1 MDKTR
6 KYQDYIMKMKSKYV
20 CVCVC
25 VYIYI
30 YHTQLFAYNYHK
42 NDKERHYKC
51 YSVWIIIKQS
61 CHTSQNFEEELYT
74 KSTKLTFLFNTVTRF
89 PRHNLIH
96 TLFTSM

>member
-42 NDKERHYKC
+42 NDKED
-51 YSVWIIIKQS
+51 
-61 CHTSQNFEEELYT
+61 TTNATLYGL
-74 KSTKLTFLFNTVTRF
+74 S
-89 PRHNLIH
+89 
-96 TLFTSM
+96 